1 MNIAEDIRPISYIK
15 AHAAE
20 ILNQLSES
28 RRPVYI
34 TQNGEAKA
42 VLVDADSFERMQK
55 TILTLKIIAQGEND
69 IRNKR
74 YREHDSFFEQLEKD
88 FDDKYSV

>member
-28 RRPVYI
+28 RRPEYI
-34 TQNGEAKA
+34 TQNGKAKA